1 MKHKGN
7 FNNRQPRTKFNP
19 SKFGSTW
26 ASVYWKAK
34 PGLSPI
40 GDANQP
46 IIGALNIGSKQ
57 FDLTFSECN
66 KIIETLIDA
75 KEAAKVSKRLGTTAN
90 AAGSPI
96 GFMEV
101 ISEMNKQQGR

>member
-19 SKFGSTW
+19 AKFGSNW
-26 ASVYWKAK
+26 SSIYWKAK
-34 PGLSPI
+34 PGLSPQ

-46 IIGALNIGSKQ
+46 VIGTLNLAGKQ
-57 FDLTFSECN
+57 VDLTFSECN
-66 KIIETLIDA
+66 KIIETLADA
-75 KEAAKVSKRLGTTAN
+75 KEASKISVRLGTTSN
-90 AAGSPI
+90 GAGSPV

-101 ISEMNKQQGR
+101 VSEMQKNL